1 MLHPVYYSFIL
12 LSVLRQRLFQSEFS
26 IECDLVLPLLISNIL
41 SFPEDHPVAAYVL
54 FLVFHFYLSFRK
66 FYTLYDHKIKEN
78 DNLIYAI

>member
-1 MLHPVYYSFIL
+1 
-12 LSVLRQRLFQSEFS
+12 
-26 IECDLVLPLLISNIL
+26 VLPLLISNIL